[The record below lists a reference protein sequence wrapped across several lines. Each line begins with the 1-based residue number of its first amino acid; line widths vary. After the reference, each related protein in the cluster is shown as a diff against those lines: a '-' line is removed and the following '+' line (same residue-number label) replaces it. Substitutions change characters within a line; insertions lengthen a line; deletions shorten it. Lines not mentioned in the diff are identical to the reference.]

1 MLDSLKKALSWKK
14 KPQAPPPAAEP
25 TPEPIAPPQDPII
38 FYDPDKKPPK
48 PKQMPFG
55 WM

>member
-14 KPQAPPPAAEP
+14 KPQPTAPV
-25 TPEPIAPPQDPII
+25 EPIQESVIPPQDPII

>member
-1 MLDSLKKALSWKK
+1 MLDSLKKAFSWKK
-14 KPQAPPPAAEP
+14 NPVQTQDAGLSQ
-25 TPEPIAPPQDPII
+25 EPIPDPPQDPII
-38 FYDPDKKPPK
+38 LLDPDKKPPK

>member
-1 MLDSLKKALSWKK
+1 MLDSLKKALSWKRK
-14 KPQAPPPAAEP
+14 QEPPAQP
-25 TPEPIAPPQDPII
+25 DPEPIPPQQDTII